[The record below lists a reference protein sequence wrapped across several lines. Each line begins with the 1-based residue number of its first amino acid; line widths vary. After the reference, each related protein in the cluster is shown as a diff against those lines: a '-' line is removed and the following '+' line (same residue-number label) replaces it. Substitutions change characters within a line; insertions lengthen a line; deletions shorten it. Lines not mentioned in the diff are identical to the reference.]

1 VFEAKFM
8 LPWSFSEEGAAEKH
22 MAQLQHNMWVTH
34 LRTSV
39 LSIITGGGKWVEIA
53 IPMDPLY
60 LSVLVSAEKK
70 FWRCVQSGE
79 PPRVN
84 GRIAPDP
91 GGSGGPIIRQE
102 GSGSAIARPSAHN
115 YLTERGDVSLNYIDT
130 DVREIVRLVL
140 GNILKLN
147 YTIDPGFQGMV
158 TIQTARPLK
167 REELLKMFETA
178 GAIRHGHFE
187 LSSGLHSGMYV
198 QCALVL
204 QYPRFAEK
212 LGQALAA
219 LFSDIKIEAVVS
231 PAIGGLI
238 IGQEVARAL
247 PEPRGALGAGVP
259 ALFVERDSSGMMTL
273 RRGFSLKP
281 DQHVLVVEDVWTTG
295 GSTLEAI
302 RVVEEAGARVVA
314 AGALMD
320 RSGGKIDFE
329 VEAQSLIQLPI
340 ANYEEDDCP
349 LCRQGSVAVKPGS
362 RFVRT
367 AS

>member
-1 VFEAKFM
+1 M
-8 LPWSFSEEGAAEKH
+8 
-22 MAQLQHNMWVTH
+22 
-34 LRTSV
+34 
-39 LSIITGGGKWVEIA
+39 
-53 IPMDPLY
+53 
-60 LSVLVSAEKK
+60 
-70 FWRCVQSGE
+70 
-79 PPRVN
+79 
-84 GRIAPDP
+84 
-91 GGSGGPIIRQE
+91 
-102 GSGSAIARPSAHN
+102 
-115 YLTERGDVSLNYIDT
+115 
-130 DVREIVRLVL
+130 
-140 GNILKLN
+140 
-147 YTIDPGFQGMV
+147 
-158 TIQTARPLK
+158 LK
-167 REELLKMFETA
+167 REELLKMFEAA

-219 LFSDIKIEAVVS
+219 LFSDARIDAVVS

-247 PEPRGALGAGVP
+247 PEPRKSQGGGVP
-259 ALFVERDSSGMMTL
+259 ALFVERDASGMMTL
-273 RRGFSLKP
+273 RRGFSLEP

-295 GSTLEAI
+295 GSTQEAI

-314 AGALMD
+314 AGALID

-329 VEAQSLIQLPI
+329 VETQSLIQLPI
-340 ANYEEDDCP
+340 ANYEEEDCP
-349 LCRQGSVAVKPGS
+349 LCRQGSVAIKPGS